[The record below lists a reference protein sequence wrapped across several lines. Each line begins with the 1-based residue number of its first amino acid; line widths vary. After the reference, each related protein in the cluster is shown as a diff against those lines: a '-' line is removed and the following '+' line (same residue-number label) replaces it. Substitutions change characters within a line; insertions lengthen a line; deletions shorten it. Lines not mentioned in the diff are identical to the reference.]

1 MILPSSH
8 PLAEAFFY
16 ASIRVMQTLVL
27 VLPYIQIAL
36 AFLLVGGV
44 LLQRSDAS
52 IGGALSGGGDGPAT
66 QFSRRGAEKQMFNA
80 TVIVAVLFVFSC
92 ILAYLI

>member
-1 MILPSSH
+1 MRAT
-8 PLAEAFFY
+8 LAKRVRY
-16 ASIRVMQTLVL
+16 ATMHLMQTLVL

-52 IGGALSGGGDGPAT
+52 IGGALSGGSDGPAT
-66 QFSRRGAEKQMFNA
+66 QFSRRGAERQLFNA
-80 TVIVAVLFVFSC
+80 TVIVAILFVLFN
-92 ILAYLI
+92 ILAYLL